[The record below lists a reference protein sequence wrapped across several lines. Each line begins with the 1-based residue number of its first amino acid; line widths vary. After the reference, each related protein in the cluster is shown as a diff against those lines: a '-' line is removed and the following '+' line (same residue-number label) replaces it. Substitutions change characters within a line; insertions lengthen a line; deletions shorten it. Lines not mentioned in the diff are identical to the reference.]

1 MTPLGIVTLVR
12 PVHPKNATSPTLVTL
27 LSVHAEYE
35 PDPTAR
41 SVVIVTVPDP
51 VGGTAAVLAAVTYPS
66 MYCVVG
72 LAVTAA
78 RSLCPTA
85 NPIDGVDVY
94 EKIFMLL
101 SIQAEYEPE
110 PTAISVAIVTVA
122 VLAAVIHPSM
132 YCVVGLA
139 VTAARSLCPTANPID
154 GVDVYEKIFM
164 PPPIPIELLLVEL
177 VTPPPIPP
185 PPIPI
190 ELLLVDSPCTP
201 GAPEIVT
208 LVRPVQL

>member
-1 MTPLGIVTLVR
+1 MASTVIAFRPVQLRNILIPILVTPLGIVTLVR

-94 EKIFMLL
+94 EKIFM
-101 SIQAEYEPE
+101 
-110 PTAISVAIVTVA
+110 
-122 VLAAVIHPSM
+122 
-132 YCVVGLA
+132 
-139 VTAARSLCPTANPID
+139 
-154 GVDVYEKIFM
+154 